1 MSALNNEMICGTY
14 RGNPNYCEPYITR
27 QEFDALQKVIK
38 RNPRTSP
45 SEYTYIFAG
54 LIRCPDC
61 GCRLSGS
68 VVHNNHSRNNKNYKY
83 YGYRCPKNNKSK
95 TCAFK
100 TVAFEK
106 RMELELLANLE
117 RIVNDKKMHVLKA
130 REGEKRIG
138 CHDVAELQKELE
150 RVNYAWRK
158 GRIKSV
164 EEYDAQYDELM
175 QKIEEANA
183 EEAELHEGPD
193 YEKIQQTL
201 SDDWKGIYQS
211 MDAEHKRAFWRS
223 FVEEIRIEWTKDV
236 KRVSDILF
244 F

>member
-1 MSALNNEMICGTY
+1 MC
-14 RGNPNYCEPYITR
+14 
-27 QEFDALQKVIK
+27 
-38 RNPRTSP
+38 
-45 SEYTYIFAG
+45 
-54 LIRCPDC
+54 IRD
-61 GCRLSGS
+61 S
-68 VVHNNHSRNNKNYKY
+68 NHSRNNKNYKY

-164 EEYDAQYDELM
+164 EAVSYTHLVVYYGHRKKVNTFAGWQ
-175 QKIEEANA
+175 
-183 EEAELHEGPD
+183 
-193 YEKIQQTL
+193 
-201 SDDWKGIYQS
+201 
-211 MDAEHKRAFWRS
+211 
-223 FVEEIRIEWTKDV
+223 EIAA
-236 KRVSDILF
+236 LF
-244 F
+244 FCHGRKSSRPFA